1 MSWKAPY
8 RPDNEVS
15 QSYNDGVVTI
25 YSVTDGAKPGYQPM
39 PMLAE
44 KITLRYAEQRLGIQR
59 YYTALQNQVQVERV
73 IRTARA
79 GDITTQDIA
88 ITEDGR
94 KYAVYMVQ
102 SVQDVYPPSV
112 DITLSKISQGVGA

>member
-59 YYTALQNQVQVERV
+59 YYAALQNQVQVERV

-94 KYAVYMVQ
+94 KYTVYMVQ

>member
-8 RPDNEVS
+8 RPDSEVS
-15 QSYNDGVVTI
+15 QSYNDGIVTI

-59 YYTALQNQVQVERV
+59 YYAALQNQVQVERV

>member
-59 YYTALQNQVQVERV
+59 YYAALQNQVQVERV

-88 ITEDGR
+88 ITEDGI